1 MNSPVSEPVRC
12 DLDVTDPDVLADPYP
27 FFARHREHAAVQWH
41 EGMGMYLTFTH
52 AAANA
57 VLRSRT
63 LGRIWTS
70 RWPAVPMPGF
80 DLLHVHSLLEME
92 PPEHTRLRRLIA
104 AAFARGHVERLRPRV
119 AELADQ
125 LADDVLAAG
134 ADGSPVDLIAQFAE
148 PLPVQVIAELLGVPR
163 SDWAPLRPWSRAIVG
178 MYEYD
183 VDAEQRA
190 AAEQAAQDFIA
201 YLRAL
206 IARRRRRLEN
216 DLISGLIAETD
227 SDGGRLSEDELVTT
241 CILLLNA
248 GHEASVNTLGNAV
261 LAASNHPEQWTRL
274 RADPALVGAAVE
286 EFIRYD
292 APLQLFE
299 RTAVNDTDVGGVT
312 VRAGQKIAALL
323 GAANRD
329 PAVFA
334 EPDSLDVGRPD
345 NPHLGFGAGIHFCV
359 GAPLARVE
367 LQTSMATLLNRM
379 PGLHVAGPVPAHVRF
394 VMRGV
399 AHLPVHW

>member
-1 MNSPVSEPVRC
+1 MTAPGSGVVLC
-12 DLDVTDPDVLADPYP
+12 DLDVTDPAVLADPYP
-27 FFARHREHAAVQWH
+27 FFARHRERAPVQWH

-52 AAANA
+52 ATANA
-57 VLRSRT
+57 VLRART
-63 LGRIWTS
+63 LGRIWAS
-70 RWPAVPMPGF
+70 RWPTVAMPGF

-104 AAFARGHVERLRPRV
+104 SAFARGHVERLRPRV
-119 AELADQ
+119 AALADQ
-125 LADDVLAAG
+125 LVDDLVAAG
-134 ADGSPVDLIAQFAE
+134 ADGSAVDLIAHYAE

-163 SDWAPLRPWSRAIVG
+163 SDRAPLRPWSRAIVG

-183 VDAEQRA
+183 VSSVQRA
-190 AAEQAAQDFIA
+190 AAEQAAQEFIA

-206 IARRRRRLEN
+206 IARRRRVPET

-227 SDGGRLSEDELVTT
+227 ADGARLIEDELVTT

-261 LAASNHPEQWTRL
+261 LALSAHPEQWTRL
-274 RADPALVGAAVE
+274 GHDRSLVATAVE

-299 RTAVNDTDVGGVT
+299 RTAVTDTVVGEVT

-329 PAVFA
+329 PTVFP
-334 EPDSLDVGRPD
+334 EPDVLDVGRSE

-367 LQTSMATLLNRM
+367 LQASVATLLDRL
-379 PGLHVAGPVPAHVRF
+379 PGLHVVGNVPDHERF

-399 AHLPVHW
+399 ARLPVRW

>member
-1 MNSPVSEPVRC
+1 M
-12 DLDVTDPDVLADPYP
+12 
-27 FFARHREHAAVQWH
+27 QWH
-41 EGMGMYLTFTH
+41 EGMGMFLTFTH

-63 LGRIWTS
+63 LGRIWAS
-70 RWPAVPMPGF
+70 RWPTVPMPGF

-104 AAFARGHVERLRPRV
+104 SAFARGHVQRLRPRV
-119 AELADQ
+119 AQLADQ
-125 LADDVLAAG
+125 LVEELVTAG
-134 ADGSPVDLIAQFAE
+134 AGGSAVDLIEHYAE

-183 VDAEQRA
+183 VSDTQRA
-190 AAEQAAQDFIA
+190 AAEQAAQEFIA

-206 IARRRRRLEN
+206 IARRRRVPET

-227 SDGGRLSEDELVTT
+227 ADGARLSEDELVTT

-261 LAASNHPEQWTRL
+261 LALSAHPEQWTRL
-274 RADPALVGAAVE
+274 RQDRSLVASAVE

-299 RTAVNDTDVGGVT
+299 RTAVADTVVGGVT

-334 EPDSLDVGRPD
+334 EPDALDVGRSD

-367 LQTSMATLLNRM
+367 LQASLATLLDRL
-379 PGLHVAGPVPAHVRF
+379 PGLHLAGSVPGYERF

-399 AHLPVHW
+399 TRLPVRW

>member
-1 MNSPVSEPVRC
+1 MDTVLT
-12 DLDVTDPDVLADPYP
+12 DLDVKDPDVLADPYP
-27 FFARHREHAAVQWH
+27 HFARHRAHGAVQWH
-41 EGMGMYLTFTH
+41 EGMGMYLAFGH
-52 AAANA
+52 AAADA

-70 RWPAVPMPGF
+70 RWPEVPMPGF
-80 DLLHVHSLLEME
+80 ELLHVHSLLELE

-104 AAFARGHVERLRPRV
+104 SAFARGHVQRLRPRV
-119 AELADQ
+119 VELAGN

-134 ADGSPVDLIAQFAE
+134 ADGSAVDLIERFAE

-163 SDWAPLRPWSRAIVG
+163 ADRGPLRPWSRAIVG
-178 MYEYD
+178 MYEYHVTD
-183 VDAEQRA
+183 AGRRDAERA
-190 AAEQAAQDFIA
+190 AQEFIA
-201 YLRAL
+201 YLREL
-206 IARRRRRLEN
+206 IAERRRQPRD

-227 SDGGRLSEDELVTT
+227 SAGARLSEDELVTT

-261 LAASNHPEQWTRL
+261 LALSAHPSQWARL
-274 RADPALVGAAVE
+274 RRDPALVDAAVE

-299 RTAVNDTDVGGVT
+299 RTALSDTPIAGVT
-312 VRAGQKIAALL
+312 VRTGQKIAALL

-334 EPDSLDVGRPD
+334 QPDTLDVGRRH

-367 LQTSMATLLNRM
+367 LQTSLAVLIDRL
-379 PGLHVAGPVPAHVRF
+379 PGLHVTGPLPRYERF

-399 AHLPVHW
+399 PHLLVRW